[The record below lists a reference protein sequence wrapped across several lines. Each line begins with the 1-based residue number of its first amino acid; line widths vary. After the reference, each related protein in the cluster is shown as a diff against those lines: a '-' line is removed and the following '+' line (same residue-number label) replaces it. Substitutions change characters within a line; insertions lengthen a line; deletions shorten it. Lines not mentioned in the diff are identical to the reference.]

1 MFRSQSSDAN
11 FRGASSSK
19 APMSTVHAIVDGAV
33 IEHQPA
39 VVKEAPA
46 NVSTVAADGAVIH
59 RSQPPVPDAAAL
71 GVAVKGTV
79 IADGAVGQSQRA
91 KVEDAAAGGASGI
104 ATPNS

>member
-1 MFRSQSSDAN
+1 MLNKLGSAHSGSKMEAPPIQTGRLTLTFRSQSSDAN

-39 VVKEAPA
+39 VVKE
-46 NVSTVAADGAVIH
+46 V
-59 RSQPPVPDAAAL
+59 R
-71 GVAVKGTV
+71 
-79 IADGAVGQSQRA
+79 
-91 KVEDAAAGGASGI
+91 AAAGGASGI